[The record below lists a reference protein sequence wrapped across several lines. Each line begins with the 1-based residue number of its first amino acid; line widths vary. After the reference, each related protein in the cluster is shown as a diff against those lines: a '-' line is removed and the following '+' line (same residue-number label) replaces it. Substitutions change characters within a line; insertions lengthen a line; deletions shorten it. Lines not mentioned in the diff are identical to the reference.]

1 MRFGATLSLLFAAA
15 SVAPAV
21 LAAPFGA
28 ASSDDLEVRA
38 FNDEVADL
46 VARSGFDGASE
57 ILARAVAE
65 MLVARTNEDPPNYKK
80 DDPINGKKPKYTV
93 KDPAPIPKYRQ
104 KDHNPPGGHA
114 SQRPK
119 PKGGQKRGLEAV
131 DGLWE
136 REFDDELWAR
146 ANDDPPSYKKNDPN
160 NGKKPKYTPK
170 DPAPIPKYR
179 QKDQNPSGGHPE
191 QRPKPKGGQKRG
203 LEAIDGLWEREFD
216 DELWARAEL
225 EDMWAREVEDIM
237 ARANDDPPAYKKD
250 DPNNGKKPKYTPKD
264 PAPIPKYRQKD
275 HNPPGGHAAQRPKG
289 GSSGGSSH
297 KREFADY
304 FW

>member
-28 ASSDDLEVRA
+28 ASYVPLHTYPQSSLTHHLRSDDLEVRA

-114 SQRPK
+114 SQR
-119 PKGGQKRGLEAV
+119 
-131 DGLWE
+131 
-136 REFDDELWAR
+136 
-146 ANDDPPSYKKNDPN
+146 S
-160 NGKKPKYTPK
+160 
-170 DPAPIPKYR
+170 
-179 QKDQNPSGGHPE
+179 
-191 QRPKPKGGQKRG
+191 
-203 LEAIDGLWEREFD
+203 REFD

-225 EDMWAREVEDIM
+225 EDMWARE
-237 ARANDDPPAYKKD
+237 
-250 DPNNGKKPKYTPKD
+250 PKYTPKD

-289 GSSGGSSH
+289 VARSCGA
-297 KREFADY
+297 FV
-304 FW
+304 